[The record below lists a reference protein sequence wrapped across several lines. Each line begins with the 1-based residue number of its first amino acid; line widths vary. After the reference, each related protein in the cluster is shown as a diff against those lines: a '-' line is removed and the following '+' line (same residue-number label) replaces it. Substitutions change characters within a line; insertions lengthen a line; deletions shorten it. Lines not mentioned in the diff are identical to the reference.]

1 MRSIHP
7 TRLSAGFLLLIM
19 AIGCVQ
25 RQHGKR
31 IIFLGDS
38 ITQEGA
44 GPGGYIDVIEG
55 MLGSHGLDDHWELVG
70 AGIPG
75 NKVGDLRRRL
85 AADVLDDRPDI
96 VVVYIGIN
104 DVWHKRTLGA
114 GTETQAFKATYQG
127 LIDTL
132 KAHGIR
138 PVLCTPSVIGE
149 RPDGSNPQDEDLDR
163 YSDIVRDLAR
173 RSDLPIIDLRNA
185 FRAHL
190 VINNPEHKDAGILTT
205 DGVHLNAAGNRL
217 VAEAMWAVL
226 NDL

>member
-1 MRSIHP
+1 MRPFHP
-7 TRLSAGFLLLIM
+7 TCRVAGFLLLTLV
-19 AIGCVQ
+19 IGCMQ
-25 RQHGKR
+25 RQHGRR

-44 GPGGYIDVIEG
+44 AAGGYIDE
-55 MLGSHGLDDHWELVG
+55 LEETLRSQGLDDQWELVG

-75 NKVGDLRRRL
+75 NKVCDLRRRL
-85 AADVLDDRPDI
+85 DADVLDERPDI
-96 VVVYIGIN
+96 VVIYVGIN

-114 GTETQAFKATYQG
+114 GTEAQAFKATYQG
-127 LIDTL
+127 MIDTL
-132 KAHGIR
+132 KAHSIR
-138 PVLCTPSVIGE
+138 TVLCTPSVIGE
-149 RPDGSNPQDEDLDR
+149 RPDGSNPQDEDLDH
-163 YSDIVRDLAR
+163 YSNIVRDLAR
-173 RSDLPIIDLRNA
+173 SSHLPIIDLRNA

-226 NDL
+226 KDL